1 MELFPDS
8 VALQSE
14 VRKQYAKLGFII
26 IRKIHNV
33 NLFVYTVNILSN
45 NSVLCLN
52 VTILIIKR
60 NQSLLDS

>member
-45 NSVLCLN
+45 NSVLMN
-52 VTILIIKR
+52 VTVFGSRDFAGVTKL
-60 NQSLLDS
+60 